1 MIAAIRVRGT
11 VNVRG
16 EIEDTMKMLHLTRAN
31 HCSLV
36 REDPSYLGMLRKVKD
51 YITYGPIDAETLS
64 QLITERGRLKG
75 NRPITDDY
83 VKEHTAFNS
92 IKEFAEAIV
101 EGKADYRELPEV
113 KPLFRLHP
121 PIKGHGTIKRHYS
134 VGGSLGNRGEAI
146 NELIRRML

>member
-1 MIAAIRVRGT
+1 MIAAIRIRGT

-31 HCSLV
+31 NCSLV
-36 REDPSYLGMLRKVKD
+36 REDPSYMGMLQKTKD
-51 YITYGPIDAETLS
+51 YITYGQIDGETLS
-64 QLITERGRLKG
+64 ELIAKRGMLVGDK
-75 NRPITDDY
+75 PVTDDY
-83 VKEHTAFNS
+83 VKEHTDFGS
-92 IKEFAEAIV
+92 IRELAEAIV
-101 EGKADYRELPEV
+101 EGKADYKDLPEV

-121 PIKGHGTIKRHYS
+121 PIKGFKTVKRHYS